1 MLTRALDRLAGLV
14 IIGDDL
20 PNSEMAVSF
29 CRPGVYA
36 SVGLHPYHG
45 VDLDEDVIEHLRAL
59 AANPGVKAIGEIGL
73 DYYNE
78 FSPRPAQ
85 RTAFVRQLELAA
97 ALKLPVIIHNRH
109 ADDDALAILT
119 EAWPALPGGIMHCF
133 GSGPRFAEQCVE
145 LGLYVSFAG
154 NVTFPKADPL
164 RAAACVVPLE
174 RLLVETDAPYL
185 APLPHR
191 GKRCEPIFVE
201 HTAAALAALKG
212 VPLQIFANATT
223 NNARTVYGLEHRDLG
238 PLERAV

>member
-1 MLTRALDRLAGLV
+1 MLARALDRLDGLV

-20 PNSEMAVSF
+20 PNSEMAVSL
-29 CRPGVYA
+29 CRAGAYA

-45 VDLDEDVIEHLRAL
+45 ADLDEDVLARLQAL

-73 DYYNE
+73 DYFNE

-85 RTAFVRQLELAA
+85 RAAFVRQLDLAA

-109 ADDDALAILT
+109 ADDDTLAILK
-119 EAWPALPGGIMHCF
+119 EAWSALTGGIMHCF

-185 APLPHR
+185 APPPHR

-212 VPLQIFANATT
+212 VPLEILADATS
-223 NNARTVYGLEHRDLG
+223 NNARTVYGLESRDPG
-238 PLERAV
+238 PLELAG